1 MPWFGSIHSRAL
13 GLLLAF
19 MFLSCGARTHEL
31 DLSNYD
37 LAQDQ
42 RKIAEYYTQEAARL
56 REKSE
61 AMLTRAAIYEQLFGR
76 NSDWVA
82 GARLLAQSYEEEA
95 REHERM
101 ASKHVGAGRH

>member
-1 MPWFGSIHSRAL
+1 MPWLGSIHSRAL

-19 MFLSCGARTHEL
+19 MFISCGARTHEL
-31 DLSNYD
+31 DLSSYD

-42 RKIAEYYTQEAARL
+42 RKIAEYYAQEAARL

-61 AMLTRAAIYEQLFGR
+61 AMLMRAVIYEQLFGR

-101 ASKHVGAGRH
+101 ASKHVGVGRR

>member
-1 MPWFGSIHSRAL
+1 
-13 GLLLAF
+13 
-19 MFLSCGARTHEL
+19 MFISCGAQTHEL
-31 DLSNYD
+31 DLSSYD
-37 LAQDQ
+37 LTQDQ

-56 REKSE
+56 RDKSE
-61 AMLTRAAIYEQLFGR
+61 AMLMRAAIYEQLFGR

-101 ASKHVGAGRH
+101 AGKHVSVGRH